1 MTSHHQPRP
10 LLATAQS
17 GSVAVKVSSAEL
29 RLLQA
34 SVRFSLRYTR
44 DPVLAAQ
51 LGQLA
56 ERLGLR
62 ANAAAA

>member
-1 MTSHHQPRP
+1 MTPHHQPRP

-17 GSVAVKVSSAEL
+17 SSVAVKVSAAEL
-29 RLLQA
+29 HLLQA
-34 SVRFSLRYTR
+34 SVCFSLRYTR
-44 DPVLAAQ
+44 DPVLASQ

-56 ERLGLR
+56 SGRQ